1 MILDRRLRLR
11 RIRINI
17 RVSASTPYIR
27 GRRRLLEPRTYGF
40 ADIFT
45 HAASMSGAAV
55 RPVEHRAGAP
65 YASGWKPYGTE
76 LYWHDFRWPALPDR
90 SRLLQPSLALHLT
103 LNASTQIQEPAEA
116 VACVPVTSI
125 SKVCAPKLKPVIE

>member
-1 MILDRRLRLR
+1 MRVGRPMPSTEQRVMRKVPTSSLTLPRCPVLPCGRLS
-11 RIRINI
+11 I
-17 RVSASTPYIR
+17 
-27 GRRRLLEPRTYGF
+27 EQ
-40 ADIFT
+40 
-45 HAASMSGAAV
+45 
-55 RPVEHRAGAP
+55 GAP

-125 SKVCAPKLKPVIE
+125 SKVCAPKFKPVIE